1 MKDLAKERADIF
13 RIFSNDKRILIFWL
27 LSEEELAVN
36 DIAERVGTSIQNTSQ
51 HLRLMKDKDIVQ
63 ARRDGKEIYYRI
75 SDNDIG
81 HFCKEIVSS
90 NHNGH
95 SNNQHG

>member
-1 MKDLAKERADIF
+1 MRDQAKEKADIF

-27 LSEEELAVN
+27 LSKEELAVN
-36 DIAERVGTSIQNTSQ
+36 DIAEKVGTSIQNTSQ

-75 SDNDIG
+75 SNNDIG
-81 HFCKEIVSS
+81 RFCKQVVFS
-90 NHNGH
+90 NLNGH

>member
-27 LSEEELAVN
+27 LSESELPVN
-36 DIAERVGTSIQNTSQ
+36 DIAEKVGTSIQNTSQ
-51 HLRLMKDKDIVQ
+51 HLRLMKDKDIVES
-63 ARRDGKEIYYRI
+63 RRDGKEIYYRI
-75 SDNDIG
+75 ADNDISL
-81 HFCKEIVSS
+81 FCKQIVSF

-95 SNNQHG
+95 STG